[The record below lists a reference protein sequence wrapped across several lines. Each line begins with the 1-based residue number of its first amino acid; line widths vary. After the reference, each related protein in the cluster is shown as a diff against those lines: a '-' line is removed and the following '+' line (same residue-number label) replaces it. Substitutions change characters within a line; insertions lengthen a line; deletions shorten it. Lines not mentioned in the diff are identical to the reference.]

1 MGKLLTYF
9 EQNSEKFLPLKH
21 QNSLKTEEQHK
32 QIIRQF
38 IKYAENLGICHT
50 KKLNENVIAKYIKER
65 LSKKSPETKRK
76 HKIWLF
82 IMYKKLNK
90 REVRDYVK
98 NL

>member
-9 EQNSEKFLPLKH
+9 ERNSKKFLPSRH
-21 QNSLKTEEQHK
+21 QNSLKTEQQHK

-38 IKYAENLGICHT
+38 IKYAESIGITHT

-65 LSKKSPETKRK
+65 LSKKSLETKRK
-76 HKIWLF
+76 HKTWLF

-90 REVRDYVK
+90 KEVRDYVK

>member
-9 EQNSEKFLPLKH
+9 ERNSEKFLPLRH
-21 QNSLKTEEQHK
+21 QNTLKTEEQHK

-38 IKYAENLGICHT
+38 IKYAESLGINHT
-50 KKLNENVIAKYIKER
+50 KKLNENVVAKYIKER

-90 REVRDYVK
+90 KEVRDYVK

>member
-1 MGKLLTYF
+1 MGKLLNYF
-9 EQNSEKFLPLKH
+9 ENNPGKFLPLRH
-21 QNSLKTEEQHK
+21 QNTLKTEKQHK
-32 QIIRQF
+32 QIIHQF
-38 IKYAENLGICHT
+38 VKYSECLGINHT

>member
-65 LSKKSPETKRK
+65 LSKKIHGNQKET
-76 HKIWLF
+76 
-82 IMYKKLNK
+82 
-90 REVRDYVK
+90 
-98 NL
+98 

>member
-9 EQNSEKFLPLKH
+9 ENNSEKFLPLRH

-38 IKYAENLGICHT
+38 VKYAESLGITHT

-76 HKIWLF
+76 HKTWLF

>member
-9 EQNSEKFLPLKH
+9 EQNSEKFLPAKH
-21 QNSLKTEEQHK
+21 QNSLKTEQQHK

-38 IKYAENLGICHT
+38 IIHCESLGICHT
-50 KKLNENVIAKYIKER
+50 KKINENVIAKYIKER
-65 LSKKSPETKRK
+65 LSNKSLETKRK